1 MTEMNDIYQTLMK
14 IGSLTGCHQLPERSI
29 FIKGHQLP
37 LCARCTGIVIGEIA
51 AIPLWFLY
59 PIGFIPTIALG
70 LPLAVDGI
78 LQYRNLLPSTNP
90 RRLFTGILAGW
101 GLMTIY
107 IHIFL
112 LLIKL
117 LSITSDT

>member
-37 LCARCTGIVIGEIA
+37 LCARCTGIVIGEIV

-59 PIGFIPTIALG
+59 PVSFIPAIALG
-70 LPLAVDGI
+70 LPLVVDGT
-78 LQYRNLLPSTNP
+78 LQYWYLLPSTNL
-90 RRLFTGILAGW
+90 RRLFTGIFAGY
-101 GLMTIY
+101 GLMTVY
-107 IHIFL
+107 INIFL
-112 LLIKL
+112 FLINLLH
-117 LSITSDT
+117 S